1 MTIQKNL
8 EAISKAM
15 LKQAS
20 RIDKLAEAIG
30 KLEQSP
36 SKPRTVKRAPKAKP
50 VTKRAKPKAA
60 PKKSTQPTDSEKVLK
75 ILKRSK
81 KGVSV
86 KALTNKTGF
95 NQKKISNIIYKGTKS
110 GNIKK
115 VERGIYT
122 AV

>member
-1 MTIQKNL
+1 MTIQKDL
-8 EAISKAM
+8 EAISKAL

-30 KLEQSP
+30 KLEQPP

-50 VTKRAKPKAA
+50 ITKRVRPKAA

-81 KGVSV
+81 KGVDT
-86 KALTNKTGF
+86 KTLMNKTGF

-110 GNIKK
+110 GKIKK
-115 VERGIYT
+115 IERGIYT